1 MPSKP
6 SSGANGASGTRRTI
20 AETKQRRSFTRKRLT
35 AMALPLVNA
44 PLQSGHFGQ
53 FFFPAVPPNTSI
65 VPFEKL
71 YT

>member
-1 MPSKP
+1 MPGKP
-6 SSGANGASGTRRTI
+6 SSGANGVSGIRSTTARALRRASF
-20 AETKQRRSFTRKRLT
+20 ARKRLT
-35 AMALPLVNA
+35 GIALPLVSA